1 MSKGVGTEKK
11 GESVGQRD
19 IEIDGHRYRP
29 NLTEGKVK
37 DQHLAQVS
45 L

>member
-1 MSKGVGTEKK
+1 MSKGVGTEK
-11 GESVGQRD
+11 GESIGQRD
-19 IEIDGHRYRP
+19 MGIDGHRYQS